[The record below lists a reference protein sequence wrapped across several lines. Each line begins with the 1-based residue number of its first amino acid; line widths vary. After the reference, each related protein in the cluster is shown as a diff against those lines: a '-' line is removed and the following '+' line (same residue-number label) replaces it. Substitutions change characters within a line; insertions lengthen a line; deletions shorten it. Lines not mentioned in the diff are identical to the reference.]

1 MKYLLRRRSVGD
13 LMFSMINTALLTI
26 FCIAVLYP
34 VWYII
39 VLSFNDGADA
49 MLGGIYFWP
58 RKFTLQNY
66 RAVFQDSSII
76 KSFLVTIARTVIG
89 TASSVFFTAM
99 VSYAFSKARL
109 IGRNIY
115 LTMGTITLLFNGG
128 LIPTFLLIR
137 NLHLYDSFWVYIIP
151 ALFGFYNCIIFMSF
165 FRSLPPA
172 LEESAMIDGA
182 NEFQQFI
189 RIVLPLSKPIL
200 ATIALFTAVGHW
212 NDYFTGVIYIQ
223 NPDLIP
229 IQTYLYRVVA
239 EAGSIRMQGAVPG
252 LIEKANSTQAL
263 KLATMIVT
271 TLPIVCVYPFLQ
283 KYFVKGV
290 MIGAVKG

>member
-1 MKYLLRRRSVGD
+1 MKYLLRRRSFGD
-13 LMFSMINTALLTI
+13 LMFSIVNTALLTI

-58 RKFTLQNY
+58 RKFTFQNY

-89 TASSVFFTAM
+89 TVSSVFFTAM

-189 RIVLPLSKPIL
+189 KIVLPLSKPIL